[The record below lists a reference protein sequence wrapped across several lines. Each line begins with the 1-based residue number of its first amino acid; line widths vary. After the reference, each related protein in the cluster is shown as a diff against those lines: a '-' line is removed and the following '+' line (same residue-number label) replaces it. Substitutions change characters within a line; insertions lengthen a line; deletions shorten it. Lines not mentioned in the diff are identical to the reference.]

1 MQNIIDL
8 QVVFSWNINSSR
20 NYSLVI
26 ERERKKERKKERE
39 FYLKNQFKID

>member
-26 ERERKKERKKERE
+26 ERERERKKEN
-39 FYLKNQFKID
+39 FILKTNSKSIRK

>member
-26 ERERKKERKKERE
+26 ERERKKERE